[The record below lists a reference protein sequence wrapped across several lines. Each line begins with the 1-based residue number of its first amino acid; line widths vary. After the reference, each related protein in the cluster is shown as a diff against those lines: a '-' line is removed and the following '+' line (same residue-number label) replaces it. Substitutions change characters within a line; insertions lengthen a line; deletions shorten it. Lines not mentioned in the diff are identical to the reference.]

1 MEAIRSGQSL
11 RSRRY
16 RNRRLGEFLKELELT
31 EGRATGIPT
40 IQDELRDNG
49 SPQATNETDEE
60 RSHFLIDIPCHPDFI
75 TYQVV
80 LHKDFTI
87 DDPKDG
93 PKGETKK
100 VSDRQGF
107 ILLLIKDN
115 DLITIQEISQK
126 IKVSEKNVKREL
138 AVLQEKGI
146 LTREGFELEDAS
158 LASILASFSSSGDL

>member
-1 MEAIRSGQSL
+1 
-11 RSRRY
+11 
-16 RNRRLGEFLKELELT
+16 
-31 EGRATGIPT
+31 
-40 IQDELRDNG
+40 
-49 SPQATNETDEE
+49 
-60 RSHFLIDIPCHPDFI
+60 
-75 TYQVV
+75 
-80 LHKDFTI
+80 
-87 DDPKDG
+87 
-93 PKGETKK
+93 

>member
-1 MEAIRSGQSL
+1 M
-11 RSRRY
+11 
-16 RNRRLGEFLKELELT
+16 
-31 EGRATGIPT
+31 
-40 IQDELRDNG
+40 
-49 SPQATNETDEE
+49 
-60 RSHFLIDIPCHPDFI
+60 
-75 TYQVV
+75 
-80 LHKDFTI
+80 
-87 DDPKDG
+87 
-93 PKGETKK
+93 
-100 VSDRQGF
+100 SDRQGF